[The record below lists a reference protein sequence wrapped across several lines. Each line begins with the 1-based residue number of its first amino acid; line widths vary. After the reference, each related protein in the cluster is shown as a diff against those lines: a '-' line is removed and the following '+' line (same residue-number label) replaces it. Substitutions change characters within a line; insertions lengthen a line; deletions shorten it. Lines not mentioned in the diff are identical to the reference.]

1 MYIIDR
7 KKLAETPT
15 YKELEAKKETIKLSF
30 INGRSMREQITHGF
44 LVHKNTGVI
53 PAHIQ
58 GVNRKLINDLIDI
71 ERINQGGNE
80 AHR

>member
-1 MYIIDR
+1 MYIID
-7 KKLAETPT
+7 KQKLQETPT
-15 YKELEAKKETIKLSF
+15 YKELEAKKEMIIISF
-30 INGRSMREQITHGF
+30 INKRSMREQITHGF

-71 ERINQGGNE
+71 ERINQGSNE
-80 AHR
+80 RE